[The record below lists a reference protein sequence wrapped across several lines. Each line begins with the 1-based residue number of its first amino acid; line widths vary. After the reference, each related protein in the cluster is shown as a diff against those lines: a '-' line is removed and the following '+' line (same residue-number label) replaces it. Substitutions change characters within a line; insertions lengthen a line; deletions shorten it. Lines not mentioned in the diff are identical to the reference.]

1 MSAGTGVTETIEELS
16 WVRDLPIDPL
26 LLWYAVFAAA
36 ALTLVL
42 TIAMMLRQG
51 RPEPRDELDEL
62 REVES
67 SGVQFPGQLVQEKA
81 VASDEASEDVEP
93 DQQHVA

>member
-1 MSAGTGVTETIEELS
+1 MSAGTGVTDTIEELS

-26 LLWYAVFAAA
+26 LIWYAVFAAA
-36 ALTLVL
+36 LLTLVL
-42 TIAMMLRQG
+42 TIAVMLRQG
-51 RPEPRDELDEL
+51 RGEPSDGLDDL

-67 SGVQFPGQLVQEKA
+67 SGVQFPGLAQDQA
-81 VASDEASEDVEP
+81 ASEDETPPDVEQ